1 MGSAIA
7 SFHLRPK
14 GGVIQEAGKD
24 GLMSRWSK
32 TGEVVGQSNA
42 RILSASGIDGP
53 TGISGVALHAVMFT
67 GFTATGR
74 QVILSRVDKSRG
86 TQQPAEHQCQG
97 DSETALHQSMSVA
110 RGSDYVGIIFFHASS
125 LRPMLS

>member
-1 MGSAIA
+1 MGSSIA
-7 SFHLRPK
+7 GFHLRPK

-53 TGISGVALHAVMFT
+53 TGISGVALHAAMFA
-67 GFTATGR
+67 GFAATGR
-74 QVILSRVDKSRG
+74 QRAFSRVDKSRW
-86 TQQPAEHQCQG
+86 TEQPAEHQGQN
-97 DSETALHQSMSVA
+97 DSKTALH
-110 RGSDYVGIIFFHASS
+110 
-125 LRPMLS
+125 